1 MQIVKWTNRE
11 LAGYHCIHG
20 IIAYCSAALSAA
32 CSVHCWPVK
41 PSSQNYN
48 YHIPPSSAHSAKT
61 FLIVPQT
68 FYNSDPREQ
77 GMRKCATNFFIQ
89 ISHYCTSFCQEIIFR
104 IFYPNIV
111 QILQCIFALGSS
123 LLLCKIRYL
132 SLAQEFYNYFSPLL
146 YPAILVRESRLMFF
160 HLSRTLINLELTIVA
175 IKPKLLS
182 AILSWICFHSW
193 QERI

>member
-1 MQIVKWTNRE
+1 MNEQR
-11 LAGYHCIHG
+11 AGWISLHTRN
-20 IIAYCSAALSAA
+20 IIAYCSSALSAA
-32 CSVHCWPVK
+32 CSVYWPVK
-41 PSSQNYN
+41 PSSQNCN

-132 SLAQEFYNYFSPLL
+132 SLAQEFYNCLSPVSCN
-146 YPAILVRESRLMFF
+146 PGDWIKINVF
-160 HLSRTLINLELTIVA
+160 HLSRTLINL
-175 IKPKLLS
+175 
-182 AILSWICFHSW
+182 
-193 QERI
+193 